1 MNKFSSKYGLP
12 LLIIIVG
19 GWLIKL
25 IDIFVTNGIKN
36 IVIVIVT
43 AIFLFAFGMSLQPK
57 RRYKTWV
64 KKLIIAFIF
73 SYLILFNLGYFHLSL
88 IVKLFDL
95 LAINQLADYLIYIFL
110 GWLFFD

>member
-1 MNKFSSKYGLP
+1 MNKFFTKYGLP

-25 IDIFVTNGIKN
+25 TDIFVANSAKGIVM
-36 IVIVIVT
+36 VIIT

-57 RRYKTWV
+57 RRYKTWL
-64 KKLIIAFIF
+64 KKLIIAFVF
-73 SYLILFNLGYFHLSL
+73 SYLILFNLGYFHWSL
-88 IVKLFDL
+88 VVKIFDI